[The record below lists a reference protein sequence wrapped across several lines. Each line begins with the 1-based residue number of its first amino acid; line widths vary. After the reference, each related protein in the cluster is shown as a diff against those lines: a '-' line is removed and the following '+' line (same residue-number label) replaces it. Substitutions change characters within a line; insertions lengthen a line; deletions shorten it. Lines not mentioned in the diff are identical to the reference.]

1 VNHPPPDPKRL
12 AAEAYLAAQ
21 QREKVERPP
30 LGLTCRRCGSTK
42 FRVFSVRKLP
52 GEIVRVRKCRRCR
65 RKLYTFE
72 RPAR

>member
-12 AAEAYLAAQ
+12 AAEFVAAQ
-21 QREKVERPP
+21 LREKVVPPP
-30 LGLTCRRCGSTK
+30 LGLVCRRCKCTR
-42 FRVFSVRKLP
+42 FRVYSVRKLP